1 MKCIFFQIN
10 STKTIIIVLFCSRL
24 SLYVL
29 LCVYVLLFSCLSIIM
44 LLSPI
49 YVVDLTSWCGRWCV
63 RKKNKMCH
71 LFDKIK
77 NMFSCMHE
85 YSVLF
90 MSSCVQNSWWLVA
103 WCLIHQQEV
112 NLWEIVNLFLS
123 DRFQRQHN
131 YSNIIK
137 FTSLDGSCTMNK
149 RYYAKQYWVLVKF
162 KFFGQNKGET
172 WKDN

>member
-1 MKCIFFQIN
+1 M
-10 STKTIIIVLFCSRL
+10 
-24 SLYVL
+24 
-29 LCVYVLLFSCLSIIM
+29 SIIM

-63 RKKNKMCH
+63 RKKTRCVIYLIKLKKCSHVCMSI
-71 LFDKIK
+71 LFCLWALMSTECLVISSLMLDP
-77 NMFSCMHE
+77 STGSE
-85 YSVLF
+85 F
-90 MSSCVQNSWWLVA
+90 MRNCTS
-103 WCLIHQQEV
+103 
-112 NLWEIVNLFLS
+112 FLS